1 MNKKTGKLYLI
12 PSFLSE
18 TNTKENFPDVN
29 LEFILKLE
37 VFVVE
42 NLRTARRFLR
52 KIGYDKNFDDVQF
65 FELNKH
71 TESAQIKSF
80 TLPLINGQNVGLLS
94 EAGTP
99 CIADPGAEIVKI
111 AQAMKID
118 VIPLTG
124 PSSII
129 LSLMASGFNG
139 QQFVFHGYLPIDKKE
154 RFLKIR
160 DMESN
165 AYKLDQTQIFIET
178 PYRNNQLFQSLLEA
192 CNDETLICIAINIT
206 HNEAESIKTKSV
218 KEWRKEN
225 LNLHK
230 KPAVFLLYR

>member
-1 MNKKTGKLYLI
+1 MINKNGKLYLI

-29 LEFILKLE
+29 LEFILKLD
-37 VFVVE
+37 VFIVE

-52 KIGYDKNFDDVQF
+52 KIGYDKNFDDVKF

-71 TESAQIKSF
+71 TEQSEIKSF
-80 TLPLINGQNVGLLS
+80 TVPLVQGQNVGLLS

-99 CIADPGAEIVKI
+99 CIADPGAEVVKI
-111 AQAMKID
+111 TQALKID
-118 VIPLTG
+118 VIPLAG
-124 PSSII
+124 PSSIL

-154 RFLKIR
+154 RHSKIKE
-160 DMESN
+160 MEHN
-165 AYKLDQTQIFIET
+165 AYKMDQTQIFIET
-178 PYRNNQLFQSLLEA
+178 PYRNNQLLQALLEA
-192 CNDETLICIAINIT
+192 CDGETLICIAVNISHIGT
-206 HNEAESIKTKSV
+206 ESIKTNSV
-218 KEWRKEN
+218 NDWRKEN
-225 LNLHK
+225 VNLHK